1 MHLLMSSANA
11 SFSPFAHLSKLDTTC
26 TEGDC
31 ELGEASKLAVPVPL
45 SVGMTELKGGG
56 GGCAQLAAIA
66 TAAHYTAKISLA
78 QLELQR
84 GLRGEG
90 VDVEGVSTPLNGSE
104 GHEEQSWAD
113 KSRTRFSLDTHCTHI
128 VVLQSRALVA
138 LTHPARNPRA
148 GLRAHLPRARPRLA
162 SLARAQ
168 RAQVHANTHCPARTV
183 GSKRAGEQVRA
194 ERGCAASNSRSSRRG
209 STSHGADKATDAPDL
224 ARTKKKRCNNSTTT
238 NEGPKEEGQHAKN
251 GLI

>member
-11 SFSPFAHLSKLDTTC
+11 SFSPFAQLPKLDTTC

-31 ELGEASKLAVPVPL
+31 ELGEASKLAVPVSF

-56 GGCAQLAAIA
+56 GGCAQTAAIA
-66 TAAHYTAKISLA
+66 TAAHYTAKISQA
-78 QLELQR
+78 QLRLQR

-90 VDVEGVSTPLNGSE
+90 VSVHGGYTPPNGFE
-104 GHEEQSWAD
+104 GHQEQSWTD
-113 KSRTRFSLDTHCTHI
+113 KSRTRPSPVTRCTHI
-128 VVLQSRALVA
+128 VVRQSRALVA

-148 GLRAHLPRARPRLA
+148 VLRAHLPRARLGPA
-162 SLARAQ
+162 SLARALRGQ
-168 RAQVHANTHCPARTV
+168 ELANTHCPARTV
-183 GSKRAGEQVRA
+183 GSTRAGEKVRA

-224 ARTKKKRCNNSTTT
+224 GRTKKKRCNNSKTT
-238 NEGPKEEGQHAKN
+238 NEG
-251 GLI
+251 L